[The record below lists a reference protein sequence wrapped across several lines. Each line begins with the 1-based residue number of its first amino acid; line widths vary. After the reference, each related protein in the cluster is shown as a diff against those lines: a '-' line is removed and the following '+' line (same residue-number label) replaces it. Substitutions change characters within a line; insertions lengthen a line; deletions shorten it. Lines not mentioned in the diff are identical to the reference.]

1 MFVRI
6 KTTPNSPKKAVQI
19 VESVRRGK
27 KISQKIIRHIGYAVD
42 EEELSKLKLLAE
54 SIKIKIEA
62 GSQQLLFSPEELAG
76 FKSNSADN
84 DSDAEYK
91 INLKELIEE
100 DRTVSGIH
108 DIYGTLFNQ
117 LGYSAVFKNPAGQK
131 AAVEIYKHIVMA
143 RIANP
148 QGKMASVDM
157 LEENFG
163 VSLDLHRVYRMMDN
177 LDGAAIERL
186 TGITYQNT
194 LDILGGKIDIIFFDA
209 TTVYFES
216 FSSDEFKSIG
226 FSKDLKFN
234 QPQVLFCLMVNKD
247 GLPIGYKVFPG
258 DTYEGHTLIPVLK
271 DLRQR
276 YKIDKV
282 IFVADA
288 GMFNQDNLKELEA
301 EGFEYVLGARL
312 KNLNNALKEKILDK
326 KHYKGNDDFCIA
338 QFEYEAGRKLVVS
351 YKESRERKDA
361 LDREKTIERI
371 RKKISKQKNP
381 KEYLSNYGCKKYLK
395 VSGVSHIELDQDKI
409 KEARR
414 WDGLHGVVTNAKDV
428 SNEEIL
434 RQYVNL
440 WHIEEAFRITKH
452 DLKVRPIFHWT
463 EKRIKAHL
471 AICFTAYALVRYLE
485 YRVRM
490 QYKNLSIEKIRQSL
504 IQVQTSILYHVK
516 KKIRFALPSR
526 ISQEAKKI
534 YRIMN
539 LTRSLT
545 PWIIKKM

>member
-6 KTTPNSPKKAVQI
+6 KATPNSLKKAVQI
-19 VESVRRGK
+19 VESVRRGEK
-27 KISQKIIRHIGYAVD
+27 VSQKIIRHIGYAVD
-42 EEELSKLKLLAE
+42 EDELSKLKILAE
-54 SIKIKIEA
+54 SIKIKLEA

-76 FKSNSADN
+76 FKSNSADKET
-84 DSDAEYK
+84 DAEYK
-91 INLKELIEE
+91 VNLKELIEE
-100 DRTVSGIH
+100 DRTISGIH
-108 DIYGTLFNQ
+108 DVYGALFSQ
-117 LGYSAVFKNPAGQK
+117 LGYSAVFKNPARQK
-131 AAVEIYKHIVMA
+131 AMVDAYKHIVLA

-148 QGKMASVDM
+148 QSKMASVDM

-163 VSLDLHRVYRMMDN
+163 VSLDLHRVYRMMDC
-177 LDGAAIERL
+177 LDDAAIERL
-186 TGITYQNT
+186 TEITYQNT

-247 GLPIGYKVFPG
+247 GLPIGYRIFPG

-282 IFVADA
+282 VFVADA

-312 KNLNNALKEKILDK
+312 KNLSNNLKEKILER
-326 KHYKGNDDFCIA
+326 KHYSGNADFCIA

-351 YKESRERKDA
+351 YKESRARKDA
-361 LDREKTIERI
+361 LDRDKAIERL
-371 RKKISKQKNP
+371 RKKLCKQKNP
-381 KEYLSNYGCKKYLK
+381 KEYLVNYGCKKYLK
-395 VSGVSHIELDQDKI
+395 VSGTSQIELDQDKI
-409 KEARR
+409 KEARL
-414 WDGLHGVVTNAKDV
+414 WDGLHGVITNARDV

-452 DLKVRPIFHWT
+452 DLKVRPVFHWT
-463 EKRIKAHL
+463 ERRIKAHL
-471 AICFTAYALVRYLE
+471 AICFTAYALVRHLE

-504 IQVQTSILYHVK
+504 IRIQTSILYHVK

-526 ISQEAKKI
+526 ISREAKNI

-545 PWIIKKM
+545 PWIIK

>member
-1 MFVRI
+1 MFMFVRI
-6 KTTPNSPKKAVQI
+6 KSTPNSLKKAIQI
-19 VESVRRGK
+19 VESVRRGEK
-27 KISQKIIRHIGYAVD
+27 VSQKIIRHIGYAVD
-42 EEELSKLKLLAE
+42 EDELSKLKILAE
-54 SIKIKIEA
+54 SIKIKLEA
-62 GSQQLLFSPEELAG
+62 GSQQLLFSPEKLAE
-76 FKSNSADN
+76 FKSNSADKEP
-84 DSDAEYK
+84 DAEYK
-91 INLKELIEE
+91 VNLKELIEE
-100 DRTVSGIH
+100 DRAISGIH
-108 DIYGTLFNQ
+108 DVYGALFNQ
-117 LGYSAVFKNPAGQK
+117 LGYSAVFKNPARQK
-131 AAVEIYKHIVMA
+131 ATVDAYKHIVMA

-148 QGKMASVDM
+148 QSKMASVDM

-163 VSLDLHRVYRMMDN
+163 VSLDLHRAYRMMDC
-177 LDGAAIERL
+177 LDDTAIERL
-186 TGITYQNT
+186 TEITYQNT

-247 GLPIGYKVFPG
+247 GLPIGYRVFPG

-282 IFVADA
+282 VFVADA

-312 KNLNNALKEKILDK
+312 KNVSNNLKEKILERT
-326 KHYKGNDDFCIA
+326 HYKGNANFCIA

-351 YKESRERKDA
+351 YKESRARKDA
-361 LDREKTIERI
+361 LDREKAIERI
-371 RKKISKQKNP
+371 RKKINKQKNP

-395 VSGVSHIELDQDKI
+395 VSGVSRIELDEDKI

-414 WDGLHGVVTNAKDV
+414 WDGLHGVITNAKDIP
-428 SNEEIL
+428 NEEIL

-463 EKRIKAHL
+463 ERRIKAHL

-504 IQVQTSILYHVK
+504 IRVQTSILYHVK

-526 ISQEAKKI
+526 ISRDAKKI

-545 PWIIKKM
+545 PWIIK

>member
-6 KTTPNSPKKAVQI
+6 KATPNSLKKAVQI
-19 VESVRRGK
+19 VESVRRGEK
-27 KISQKIIRHIGYAVD
+27 VSQKIIRHIGYAVD
-42 EEELSKLKLLAE
+42 EDELSKLKILAE
-54 SIKIKIEA
+54 SIKIKLEA
-62 GSQQLLFSPEELAG
+62 GSQQLLFSPEALAG
-76 FKSNSADN
+76 FKSNSADKEP
-84 DSDAEYK
+84 DAEYK
-91 INLKELIEE
+91 VNLKELIEE
-100 DRTVSGIH
+100 DRVISGIH
-108 DIYGTLFNQ
+108 DVYGALFSR
-117 LGYSAVFKNPAGQK
+117 LGYSAVFKNPARQK
-131 AAVEIYKHIVMA
+131 AMVDAYKHIVLA

-148 QGKMASVDM
+148 QSKMASVDM

-177 LDGAAIERL
+177 LDDAAIERL
-186 TGITYQNT
+186 TEITYQNT

-247 GLPIGYKVFPG
+247 GLPIGYRIFPG

-282 IFVADA
+282 VFVADA
-288 GMFNQDNLKELEA
+288 GMFNQDNLKELET
-301 EGFEYVLGARL
+301 EGFEYVVGARL
-312 KNLNNALKEKILDK
+312 KNLSNNLKGKILER
-326 KHYKGNDDFCIA
+326 KHYSGNDDFCIA
-338 QFEYEAGRKLVVS
+338 QFEYEVGRKLVVS
-351 YKESRERKDA
+351 YKESRARKDA
-361 LDREKTIERI
+361 LDRDKAIERL
-371 RKKISKQKNP
+371 RKKLCKQKNP
-381 KEYLSNYGCKKYLK
+381 KEYLANYGCKKYLK
-395 VSGVSHIELDQDKI
+395 VSGVSQIELDQDKI
-409 KEARR
+409 KEARL
-414 WDGLHGVVTNAKDV
+414 WDGLHGVITNAKDV

-463 EKRIKAHL
+463 ERRIKAHL
-471 AICFTAYALVRYLE
+471 AICFTAYALVRHLE

-504 IQVQTSILYHVK
+504 IRVQTSILYHVK

-526 ISQEAKKI
+526 ISRGAKKI

-545 PWIIKKM
+545 PWIIK

>member
-6 KTTPNSPKKAVQI
+6 KSTPNSLKKAVQI
-19 VESVRRGK
+19 VESVRRGEK
-27 KISQKIIRHIGYAVD
+27 VSQKIIRHIGYAVD
-42 EEELSKLKLLAE
+42 EDELSKLKILAE
-54 SIKIKIEA
+54 SIKIKLEA
-62 GSQQLLFSPEELAG
+62 GSQQLLFSPEALAG
-76 FKSNSADN
+76 FRSKSADKEP
-84 DSDAEYK
+84 DAEYK
-91 INLKELIEE
+91 VNLKELIEE
-100 DRTVSGIH
+100 DRTISGIH
-108 DIYGTLFNQ
+108 DVYGALFNQ
-117 LGYSAVFKNPAGQK
+117 LGYSAVFKNPARQK
-131 AAVEIYKHIVMA
+131 AMVDAYKHIVMA

-148 QGKMASVDM
+148 QSKMASVDM

-177 LDGAAIERL
+177 IDDAAIERL
-186 TGITYQNT
+186 TEITYRNT

-247 GLPIGYKVFPG
+247 GLPIGYRIFPG

-282 IFVADA
+282 VFVADA
-288 GMFNQDNLKELEA
+288 GMFNQDNLKELEV

-312 KNLNNALKEKILDK
+312 KNLSNNLKEKILER
-326 KHYKGNDDFCIA
+326 KHYSGDADFCIA

-351 YKESRERKDA
+351 YKESRARKDA
-361 LDREKTIERI
+361 LDREKTIARI
-371 RKKISKQKNP
+371 RKKINKQKNP
-381 KEYLSNYGCKKYLK
+381 KEYLANYGCKKYLK
-395 VSGVSHIELDQDKI
+395 ISGVSQIELDEDKI
-409 KEARR
+409 KEARL
-414 WDGLHGVVTNAKDV
+414 WDGLHGVITNAKDV

-463 EKRIKAHL
+463 ESRIKAHL

-504 IQVQTSILYHVK
+504 IRVQTSILYHVK

-526 ISQEAKKI
+526 ISRDAKKI

-545 PWIIKKM
+545 PWIIK

>member
-1 MFVRI
+1 MILELNITFGL
-6 KTTPNSPKKAVQI
+6 
-19 VESVRRGK
+19 VENRK
-27 KISQKIIRHIGYAVD
+27 
-42 EEELSKLKLLAE
+42 E
-54 SIKIKIEA
+54 S
-62 GSQQLLFSPEELAG
+62 LC
-76 FKSNSADN
+76 
-84 DSDAEYK
+84 
-91 INLKELIEE
+91 
-100 DRTVSGIH
+100 
-108 DIYGTLFNQ
+108 
-117 LGYSAVFKNPAGQK
+117 
-131 AAVEIYKHIVMA
+131 
-143 RIANP
+143 P
-148 QGKMASVDM
+148 QVPS
-157 LEENFG
+157 
-163 VSLDLHRVYRMMDN
+163 
-177 LDGAAIERL
+177 
-186 TGITYQNT
+186 
-194 LDILGGKIDIIFFDA
+194 GKIDIIFFDA

-351 YKESRERKDA
+351 YKESRARKDA

-440 WHIEEAFRITKH
+440 RHIEEAFRITKH

-471 AICFTAYALVRYLE
+471 AICFTAYALVRHLE